1 MKQIY
6 FILAVIFLLATCK
19 KDKCI
24 YEFDQRE
31 LNLVPYET
39 DDILNATLIEGT
51 TQGQKT
57 SSKLVVET
65 KEILTLNN
73 RGALGGAFSC
83 DGTYELLS
91 LSMRSVE
98 NSPPQSCNLYMNKA
112 GGVFIFTLEIENNS
126 NGYTFQISPFDPDHQ
141 IDSQFNFHE
150 LIPIDNT
157 SYSDVYEMFNEYDTL
172 YYSAQTGLIKL
183 IYPDGVIK
191 FELQ

>member
-1 MKQIY
+1 MKL
-6 FILAVIFLLATCK
+6 ILLLFTIFLLTTSCK

-39 DDILNATLIEGT
+39 DDILNTTVIEGT

-98 NSPPQSCNLYMNKA
+98 NSPPQSCSLYMTKA
-112 GGVFIFTLEIENNS
+112 GGVCIFTLEIENNS
-126 NGYTFQISPFDPDHQ
+126 NGYTFQILPFDPDHQ
-141 IDSQFNFHE
+141 IDSPFIFHE
-150 LIPIDNT
+150 IISIDNM
-157 SYSDVYEMFNEYDTL
+157 SYSDVYEMFNESDTL
-172 YYSAQTGLIKL
+172 FYSAQTGLIKL

-191 FELQ
+191 FERQ